1 LKVSIDILTKGVRMW
16 NKPEEIQKVIDEL
29 REGKDNITGIELSSN
44 SLGYDVA
51 KALSDEIKNI
61 ANLTHVNY
69 RDIFV
74 SRLKTD
80 LPKSL
85 FELVTA
91 IDGKNIT
98 ILDLSDSES
107 LANAILSNDDLKL
120 DILSINRNRL
130 EDKGGKAFS
139 K

>member
-1 LKVSIDILTKGVRMW
+1 MW